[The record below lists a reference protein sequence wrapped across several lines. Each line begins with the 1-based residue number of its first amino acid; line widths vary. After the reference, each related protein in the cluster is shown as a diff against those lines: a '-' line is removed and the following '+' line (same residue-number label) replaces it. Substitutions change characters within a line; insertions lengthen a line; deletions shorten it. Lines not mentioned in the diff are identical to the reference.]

1 MPNPAPQSSV
11 ASGSTG
17 AIVVTRELARR
28 HLLNKTKPP
37 GSLGAL
43 EHWAEKLMLVQQTLR
58 PTVSRTLVILFAAD
72 NGLASVSAYPRSVTR
87 EMLRN
92 VAEGGAAI
100 NCLCRAHGIDLRVMD
115 LGVDLPSASTRYE
128 AVDHFRLTNAGTA
141 DPRLGEPAMDETVF
155 SFVMGHGRKAL
166 QAAAGEGVQVVG
178 VGELGIGNTAV
189 ASVLLA
195 AATGEP
201 ADRTT
206 GAGTGV
212 VGQRFV
218 EKCQAVQ
225 AAVDLWKARG
235 VVPPNGYYH
244 HSDSD
249 SDSKSTSSSEAA
261 NWSQVLRAL
270 GDLEITAM
278 STLIHEAATT
288 SSRTLVVVDGF
299 ITQVALL
306 YAMLM
311 YPDVIPAIV
320 QHTLLAH
327 VSAEKPQMLL
337 LETLRNVALRHLPED
352 QVKEWTTP
360 VGNWGMRLGEGSGAA
375 LVIPMLKSAA
385 AIATE
390 MATFEA
396 AGVSTEKQD

>member
-11 ASGSTG
+11 ASGNPV
-17 AIVVTRELARR
+17 IVTRELARR

-43 EHWAEKLMLVQQTLR
+43 EYWAEKLMLVQQTLR
-58 PTVSRTLVILFAAD
+58 PTVSRTL
-72 NGLASVSAYPRSVTR
+72 
-87 EMLRN
+87 MLRN

-235 VVPPNGYYH
+235 V
-244 HSDSD
+244 
-249 SDSKSTSSSEAA
+249 AA

-337 LETLRNVALRHLPED
+337 LETLRNV
-352 QVKEWTTP
+352 KEWTTP